1 MEIPQPILALNKA
14 VTLVSDVIF
23 VNGLGLFVS
32 MLRKIKFTTLEYIPK
47 LTKSKLG
54 HSLKKVI
61 SLLMEVDLTLGHP

>member
-1 MEIPQPILALNKA
+1 MEIPQPILDLNKA

-32 MLRKIKFTTLEYIPK
+32 MLRQIKFTTLEYIPK

-54 HSLKKVI
+54 NSLKKVI
-61 SLLMEVDLTLGHP
+61 SLLMLVDLTLGQP